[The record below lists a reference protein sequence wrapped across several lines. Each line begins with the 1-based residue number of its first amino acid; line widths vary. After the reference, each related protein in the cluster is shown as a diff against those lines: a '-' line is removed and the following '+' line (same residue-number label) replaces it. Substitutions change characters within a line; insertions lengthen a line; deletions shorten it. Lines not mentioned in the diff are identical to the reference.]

1 MTGGLEIHTW
11 EGIGFKPLVASHDW
25 LVSILNWEP
34 IFDLDKFGEVERHNK
49 TDEVFVLTRGQA
61 LLFTSDDH
69 ELRIEEMIPGALYKV
84 LKGTWHNLLAT
95 RDASWIIVENQGT
108 DNSNSEFRQLTE
120 IEKEQIIQKSPPG
133 LSEV

>member
-1 MTGGLEIHTW
+1 MTGGLEIRTW
-11 EGIGFKPLVASHDW
+11 DGIGFQPLVASHDW

-34 IFDLDKFGEVERHNK
+34 IFDLDKFGEVERHNN
-49 TDEVFVLTRGQA
+49 TDEVFVLTHGRA
-61 LLFTSDDH
+61 MLFTSNDH
-69 ELRIEEMIPGALYKV
+69 ELRIEEMIPGAVYNV

-120 IEKEQIIQKSPPG
+120 SEKEQIIQKKPSWA
-133 LSEV
+133 

>member
-11 EGIGFKPLVASHDW
+11 DGIGFQPLVASHDW

-34 IFDLDKFGEVERHNK
+34 IFDLDKFGELERHNN

-61 LLFTSDDH
+61 LLFTSDDKD
-69 ELRIEEMIPGALYKV
+69 LRVEEMIPGVVYNV
-84 LKGTWHNLLAT
+84 LKGSWHNLLAT

-120 IEKEQIIQKSPPG
+120 SERAQIIKNKPSWA
-133 LSEV
+133 